1 MTEAGT
7 KPSGRWMAII
17 LGGLL
22 VVMLLSEIP
31 PVLRILR
38 LNLAEATKVME

>member
-22 VVMLLSEIP
+22 VLCGLLFTAGGGYLVALSGSP
-31 PVLRILR
+31 
-38 LNLAEATKVME
+38 